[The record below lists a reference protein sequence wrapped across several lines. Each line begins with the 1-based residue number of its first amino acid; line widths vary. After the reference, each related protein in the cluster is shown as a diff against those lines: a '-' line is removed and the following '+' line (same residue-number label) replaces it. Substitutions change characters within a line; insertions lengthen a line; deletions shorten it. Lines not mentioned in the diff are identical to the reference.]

1 VKRGGH
7 VKRKVGIYLGLII
20 LFLSST
26 AVLRAEQA
34 LSLGYGIA
42 AFNTEK
48 HVGRLG
54 GGNYY
59 DFIRGAY
66 LYEKPLL
73 EKKLSLAIEPFGS
86 YVNRPTAGAEGGL
99 GVGLMYY
106 PFRKG
111 NDGFFISGG
120 PGIAYTSVQFQEQGT
135 HLLFIVQG
143 GFGYR
148 YKDFFI
154 ENRIRH
160 YSNGGTVRPNWSVN
174 SNILSIGFYY

>member
-1 VKRGGH
+1 M
-7 VKRKVGIYLGLII
+7 GLTII
-20 LFLSST
+20 FLTSAT
-26 AVLRAEQA
+26 ALHAEQA
-34 LSLGYGIA
+34 FSLGYGIA
-42 AFNTEK
+42 AFNTDK
-48 HVGRLG
+48 HVGRLDG
-54 GGNYY
+54 SNYY

-66 LYEKPLL
+66 LCERPLL
-73 EKKLSLAIEPFGS
+73 EKRLSLAIEPFGS
-86 YVNRPTAGAEGGL
+86 YVNRPTSGAEGGL

-111 NDGFFISGG
+111 YDGFFIFGG
-120 PGIAYTSVQFQEQGT
+120 PGLAYTSIQFQEQGT

-160 YSNGGTVRPNWSVN
+160 YSNGSTARPNWSVN

>member
-1 VKRGGH
+1 VK
-7 VKRKVGIYLGLII
+7 VKLGICTSLIA
-20 LFLSST
+20 LFLSLST
-26 AVLRAEQA
+26 VLRAEQA

-42 AFNTEK
+42 LYNTEK
-48 HVGRLG
+48 HVGRLNG
-54 GGNYY
+54 GEYY
-59 DFIRGAY
+59 DFVRGAY
-66 LYEKPLL
+66 LYERPLV
-73 EKKLSLAIEPFGS
+73 EKRLSLAIEPFAS

-111 NDGFFISGG
+111 DDGFFLSGG
-120 PGIAYTSVQFQEQGT
+120 PGIAYTSIQFREQGT

-148 YKDFFI
+148 YKNFFV

-160 YSNGGTVRPNWSVN
+160 YSNGGTEKPNWSVN

>member
-1 VKRGGH
+1 
-7 VKRKVGIYLGLII
+7 VKRKLGIYMGLTI
-20 LFLSST
+20 LFLTSAT
-26 AVLRAEQA
+26 VLHAEQA
-34 LSLGYGIA
+34 LSLGYGMA
-42 AFNTEK
+42 LYNTEK
-48 HVGRLG
+48 HLGRLE

-66 LYEKPLL
+66 LYERPLL
-73 EKKLSLAIEPFGS
+73 EKRLSLAIEPFGS
-86 YVNRPTAGAEGGL
+86 YVNRPASGAEGGL

-106 PFRKG
+106 PFRRG
-111 NDGFFISGG
+111 DDGFFISGG
-120 PGIAYTSVQFQEQGT
+120 PGLAYTSIHFQEQGT

-148 YKDFFI
+148 YKNFFV

-160 YSNGGTVRPNWSVN
+160 YSNASTARPNWSVN